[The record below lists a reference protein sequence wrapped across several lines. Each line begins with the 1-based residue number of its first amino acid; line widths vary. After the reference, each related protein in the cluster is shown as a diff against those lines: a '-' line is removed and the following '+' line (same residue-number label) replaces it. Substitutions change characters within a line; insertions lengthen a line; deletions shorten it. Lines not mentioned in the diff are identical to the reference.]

1 MIMDKSSVHGNNLTE
16 NEVGI
21 EAQAIT
27 KDRQMKPRQRKSPEA
42 ILERTSIKLS
52 MVCPNSFLY

>member
-1 MIMDKSSVHGNNLTE
+1 MMEKSSVHGNKLTE

-27 KDRQMKPRQRKSPEA
+27 KDHQMKPRQRKSPES